1 MESRGAP
8 GGTPGA
14 LSFPYFFGHAKKYG
28 PVRVGQDGE
37 VSLKLICY
45 LRTFSSCLMQA
56 APTSF
61 ISKEVGKKGNKKRGL
76 PGDPAKVAPSF

>member
-1 MESRGAP
+1 MKASEVSRRLSKRKVRGVP

-28 PVRVGQDGE
+28 PVRAGQDGE

-45 LRTFSSCLMQA
+45 LLTFIA
-56 APTSF
+56 
-61 ISKEVGKKGNKKRGL
+61 
-76 PGDPAKVAPSF
+76 